1 MDMDRFFKTLEAIYR
16 AEGPFAYT
24 LKEYRA
30 VFRYFFDR
38 YEQER
43 GEKHP
48 PIKWAQTLKI
58 MEAMPYID
66 RTEYVHGD
74 YRDIEPDEYPAIIDK
89 YFDTPFKRCDYRI
102 NHFFSG
108 DVRTMRIYELQ

>member
-1 MDMDRFFKTLEAIYR
+1 MNIDIFFKMLEALYRTNGPFRYTLEDYK
-16 AEGPFAYT
+16 G
-24 LKEYRA
+24 

-48 PIKWAQTLKI
+48 PISWYQTLQI
-58 MEAMPYID
+58 MNDMPYID
-66 RTEYVHGD
+66 RFSDMH
-74 YRDIEPDEYPAIIDK
+74 RDFDDVEPDEYPAIIDK

-108 DVRTMRIYELQ
+108 DVRLMRIYELQ